1 MEFSIRGIGIIKE
14 ADIKMDGLTVS
25 NESAPKYTII
35 KAGFVIA
42 ITLAA
47 LPKETG
53 QLIPMKTWICACFL
67 VSNVILMNG
76 IASIK

>member
-1 MEFSIRGIGIIKE
+1 MKYQSITKE
-14 ADIKMDGLTVS
+14 NGRSDRI